1 LNPQYLKDFD
11 STWHYEDNKN
21 KRYIPVTGITVVND
35 VTLIKNKSHVH
46 FEGYMPDG
54 GQVWCLTI
62 DVEVNIPTDK
72 RSYED
77 NTVFYLRNF
86 EGWSTVSKPDEHFSI
101 MLENIDS
108 SHYLVMYRTASGYDT
123 VKVGN
128 MTLTP
133 GVYHFIGKTYSTT
146 FRPDNGRVWDTGQ
159 LTNFIFRG
167 PRMSLPIRG
176 STHQG
181 GAWFG
186 DENSNIFFVWL
197 NTGWTTGTT
206 DGARMFSIPLNYI
219 FDCFGI
225 ANNINWKYHYYAAP
239 YLVLNR
245 FDWSQRVKWDDNYN
259 GWNWN
264 LGLIEMKEDMTFNR
278 LDNID
283 NKISETN
290 PQRNLWTTTR
300 YNMNVIRENAPSLYD
315 IWNKYSMSSCGE
327 NNPRPT
333 QGYMVMCHYLAGNG
347 TPVVGNNNYLNAD
360 ANSYRDVIIMTNASN
375 INESM
380 QGYMY
385 FNNPYIEWNDDKY
398 LDEIVS
404 VNLLP
409 ETVVNNEVL
418 KVRSDGLDFFN
429 SVENRGTLELIVD
442 PNDADTMIYHFHRN
456 TMTSLFLH
464 DLNRVNQENAN
475 TKGQVGGLPVLS
487 GQTYSFSFD
496 LKIPLGER
504 VILNIRYH
512 DNYDIGYVDNQKTI
526 TGTGDWERY
535 YQTASNIEGK
545 KYLSVLL
552 QESDPIT
559 DLYFKNLMIN
569 RGKKVYFI
577 ESKIKDTGFMNPNL
591 LDVYDS
597 IDPYNSKRSVDL
609 TDSLFDVLRD
619 NTNSFVRTNRNNNYR
634 TEHMVFGNYDFPTEY
649 LTKVKASIE
658 GVIFHYGI
666 GASNNSGYNNYTGI
680 INHDDNVLNGPKH
693 ADSLPDTRFGSND
706 TFLSNV
712 TYLPVRA
719 TMNATGTAYDRV
731 EIMHDAAG
739 GDKLNVKYIAMNH
752 HTYSNN
758 AGESVLINN
767 PTDWGYG
774 LTLKTNNLTA
784 PCQIGITFAKLRVLY
799 TEAPLERIDTVI
811 DTSSTSITYISN
823 NRITTNGILED
834 DNGAPLVD
842 QMIRLYYNDNDIGY
856 GITDIT
862 GAFSITSNSFNF
874 DPSIPY
880 ITFRYSGTELY
891 NASSA
896 IVNFCNVTTN
906 YTISN
911 DKKLSINGVFTPV
924 LPSTT
929 YDIKITLKDGDHN
942 LTSTDGNFSLN
953 NISIDNTWQNTY
965 IIVDISYH
973 GIPVSTTYTK
983 IELNNFTKL
992 QKLIDQAMTTIS
1004 KTLDITNTQF
1014 QYDPDIDDG
1023 HIIIENGEITING
1036 NFSDGNENSLISTL
1050 DLSADDPLTA
1060 PNLINTGI
1068 TVESTGVLKTNNVL
1082 FHCGVAIYSTGANRL
1097 YYSDIIGNV
1106 KYTSPGTSYGGGI
1119 ILNGN
1124 LNIDVTYIQECK
1136 AGYGGAIYL
1145 IKGNLTGQGAQINNN
1160 EAYYNGGGIYRP
1172 NTGTVSGMINIHDN
1186 IPNNKYPNF

>member
-1 LNPQYLKDFD
+1 
-11 STWHYEDNKN
+11 
-21 KRYIPVTGITVVND
+21 
-35 VTLIKNKSHVH
+35 
-46 FEGYMPDG
+46 
-54 GQVWCLTI
+54 
-62 DVEVNIPTDK
+62 
-72 RSYED
+72 
-77 NTVFYLRNF
+77 
-86 EGWSTVSKPDEHFSI
+86 VSKPDEHFSL
-101 MLENIDS
+101 MLENTNS
-108 SHYLVMYRTASGYDT
+108 PHNLVMYRQPGGYDV
-123 VKVGN
+123 VKVGF

-133 GVYHFIGKTYSTT
+133 EDYHFIGKTYSST
-146 FRPDNGRVWDTGQ
+146 FRPDNGRVWDTGT
-159 LTNFIFRG
+159 LVNSSFRG

-181 GAWFG
+181 AVWMG
-186 DENSNIFFVWL
+186 DEIASAFFVWL
-197 NTGWTTGTT
+197 NTGWSGTGTN

-225 ANNINWKYHYYAAP
+225 ASNINLKYHYYAAP

-245 FDWSQRVKWDDNYN
+245 FDWSERVKWDDNYS

-278 LDNID
+278 LDNLD
-283 NKISETN
+283 NKIYETN
-290 PQRNLWTTTR
+290 SDRNLWTTTR
-300 YNMNVIRENAPSLYD
+300 YYMNIIRENAPSLYD
-315 IWNKYSMSSCGE
+315 IWNKYSMSSCSSAS
-327 NNPRPT
+327 NPRPT
-333 QGYMVMCHYLAGNG
+333 QGYMVMCHYLDANG
-347 TPVVGNNNYLNAD
+347 APVFGNNSYTGGSAD
-360 ANSYRDVIIMTNASN
+360 SYRDAIIMFNSGNT
-375 INESM
+375 NESM
-380 QGYMY
+380 RSNMY
-385 FNNPYIEWNDDKY
+385 FNNPYIEWNDEKY

-409 ETVVNNEVL
+409 ETVANNEVL
-418 KVRSDGLDFFN
+418 KVRTDGLDFFN
-429 SVENRGTLELIVD
+429 SVDNSGLLELIVD
-442 PNDADTMIYHFHRN
+442 PNDADSMIYHFNRN
-456 TMTSLFLH
+456 TMVSLVLH
-464 DLNRVNQENAN
+464 DLNRVDQETAN

-496 LKIPLGER
+496 LKIPLGQS

-512 DNYDIGYVDNQKTI
+512 DNYDSGYVDNQKTVI
-526 TGTGDWERY
+526 GTGDWERY

-545 KYLSVLL
+545 NYLSVLL
-552 QESDPIT
+552 EEVDPIS

-609 TDSLFDVLRD
+609 TDSVFDVLKD
-619 NTNSFVRTNRNNNYR
+619 NTNSSVRTNRNNNYR
-634 TEHMVFGNYDFPTEY
+634 TEHMVFGNYNFPTEY

-658 GVIFHYGI
+658 GIIFHYGI
-666 GASNNSGYNNYTGI
+666 SASNNSGFDNYTNI
-680 INHDDNVLNGPKH
+680 ISHDDNVLNGPKY
-693 ADSLPDTRFGSND
+693 ADRLPDTRFGSND
-706 TFLSNV
+706 TYLSNV

-719 TMNATGTAYDRV
+719 NMNITGTAYSRV
-731 EIMHDAAG
+731 EIMHDAIG

-752 HTYSNN
+752 HTYNNN
-758 AGESVLINN
+758 AGESVLISN

-784 PCQIGITFAKLRVLY
+784 ACQIGITFAKLRVLY

-811 DTSSTSITYISN
+811 DTTSTIISYISN

-834 DNGAPLVD
+834 ENGAPLID
-842 QMIRLYYNDNDIGY
+842 QMITLYYNDNDIGY

-862 GAFSITSNSFNF
+862 GAFSITSDSFTF
-874 DPSIPY
+874 DPTTPY

-896 IVNFCNVTTN
+896 FVNFCNITTLT
-906 YTISN
+906 YSISN
-911 DKKLSINGVFTPV
+911 DKKLTINGVFTPV

-929 YDIKITLKDGDHN
+929 YNIKITLKDGDHN

-953 NISIDNTWQNTY
+953 NIPIDNTWQNTY
-965 IIVDISYH
+965 IIVEISYH
-973 GIPVSTTYTK
+973 GIPVSSTYTK

-992 QKLIDQAMTTIS
+992 QKLIDQAMSTSS

-1014 QYDPDIDDG
+1014 QYDPDIDNG
-1023 HIIIENGEITING
+1023 PIIIENGEITING
-1036 NFSDGNENSLISTL
+1036 NFSAGNENSMISTF
-1050 DLSADDPLTA
+1050 DLSAADPLTA

-1082 FHCGVAIYSTGANRL
+1082 FHCGVSIYSTGANRL

-1124 LNIDVTYIQECK
+1124 LNIDVTYILECK
-1136 AGYGGAIYL
+1136 AGYGGGIYF
-1145 IKGNLTGQGAQINNN
+1145 INGNLTGMGAQIAYN